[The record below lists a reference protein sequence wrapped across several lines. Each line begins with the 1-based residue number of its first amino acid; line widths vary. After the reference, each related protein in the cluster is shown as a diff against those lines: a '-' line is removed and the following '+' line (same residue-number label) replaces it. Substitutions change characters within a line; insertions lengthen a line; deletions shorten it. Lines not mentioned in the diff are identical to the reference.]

1 VHLAALVEGETIFR
15 HRRAAHVAAQ
25 PLELA
30 ALLRFDP
37 DSRVRVAPGESI
49 RVKAELQTR
58 EKPTTVGAGFQGAAP
73 VAGGSVT
80 PSQGRSEAGAAITFT
95 YTAPKEKAGNKGF
108 GVAAVSRAG
117 VAEAK
122 WAPLASQALK
132 FEGLSFVCVIP
143 VPGKEPMHMEQR
155 ITGESCGDPGS
166 WTIRPTNI
174 VRGPGVNKV
183 DPDPP
188 FQTSCVPAGSP
199 EAESQLRARRARLA
213 PAAGCAPTRP
223 KPMAR

>member
-1 VHLAALVEGETIFR
+1 MREDALDEGGILDARDHHELPAAATAALDVDRRHPFQPLHPSHRGVFR
-15 HRRAAHVAAQ
+15 DPPLGIGLPRAAPAA
-25 PLELA
+25 
-30 ALLRFDP
+30 
-37 DSRVRVAPGESI
+37 G
-49 RVKAELQTR
+49 
-58 EKPTTVGAGFQGAAP
+58 
-73 VAGGSVT
+73 
-80 PSQGRSEAGAAITFT
+80 
-95 YTAPKEKAGNKGF
+95 KGF